1 MNNYDLNL
9 LSPHEFEQFTRD
21 LLQKKFNVYIESF
34 TTGKDGGIDL
44 RFGSSNDM
52 KTIVQC
58 KRYATFPSLF
68 SSLKKELKSIQSLNF
83 EYYYLATSLGLTPPQ
98 KSKIKKLL
106 SPYIKDCEH
115 IFGRTDLN
123 NILSLH
129 KDVELK
135 YYKLWLS
142 STAVLDRIIHSKTFN
157 VSQFDKS
164 DIQKTVK
171 TYVQNDSFQK
181 ALNILKDQRFVII
194 SGIPGI
200 GKTTLSQMLV
210 YHFLSK
216 DYDEFISLDYSIADA
231 FSSFHEEKKQMFFY
245 DDFLGRNFLE
255 DKLSKNEDASLHKFI
270 NLIKNSKNKLL
281 IMTTREYILKQ
292 AQQKYELLNKN
303 QFDIGKFI
311 LDLSSY
317 TKWIRA
323 QILYN
328 HLYFSNITNDYISN
342 LMDNDGYLKIINHKN
357 YNPRIIESILE
368 CDRWKTIHSENFT
381 NTFIQYLDNPI
392 SVWEH
397 AFENQISQNS
407 RYLLLVMLTTGTPI
421 ILDNLFEACELFF
434 SKNGSKYSININE
447 PEFKKI
453 IKEIEGSFITLK
465 KDSKHILAADFA
477 NPSISDFLLSYM
489 SPKKHLITDLI
500 VSAKYVNQ
508 FFNVF
513 TIKNENTQNLHSKKI
528 MLSDSDKENVIE
540 RLNDNLVT
548 IECSSIYMQNYVNGN
563 NKWHKHRSDLFKK
576 LNYIIGNIDSNEISI
591 ISKIA
596 SIIEYQINGYFDSSH
611 IDDIIQIYRKI
622 SKHIKIDTM
631 TFFETIVEN
640 MEWINHVNTF
650 RDLKNEFPDEYCHI
664 IQTPMFIS
672 KIEEIIDS
680 ESDSIDDDEDDI
692 DYIENYLFELEDI
705 IAEYGLNTPFNIDS
719 LYERIEEIR
728 DGIIENDDSFDE
740 FTEITG
746 KIKSEDLDSEIE
758 EMFLSLQID

>member
-44 RFGSSNDM
+44 RFGSSSDM

-58 KRYATFPSLF
+58 KRYSDFPNLY
-68 SSLKKELKSIQSLNF
+68 SSLKKELKNIQSLNF

-98 KSKIKKLL
+98 KSKIKQLL
-106 SPYIKDCEH
+106 FPHIKDCEH
-115 IFGRTDLN
+115 IFGRDDLN

-129 KDVELK
+129 EDVERK

-157 VSQFDKS
+157 VSQFDKNV
-164 DIQKTVK
+164 IQKTIK
-171 TYVQNDSFQK
+171 TYVQNDSFQE

-200 GKTTLSQMLV
+200 GKTTLSQVLAF
-210 YHFLSK
+210 HFLSK
-216 DYDEFISLDYSIADA
+216 DYDEFISLDHSIADA
-231 FSSFHEEKKQMFFY
+231 FSTFHEGKKQIFFY
-245 DDFLGRNFLE
+245 DDFLGSNFLE
-255 DKLSKNEDASLHKFI
+255 KNLSKNEDVLLYKFI
-270 NLIKNSKNKLL
+270 NKIKESKNKIL

-292 AQQKYELLNKN
+292 AQQKHELLNRN

-328 HLYFSNITNDYISN
+328 HLYFSNITNEYISN

-368 CDRWKTIHSENFT
+368 CDRWKTINSENFT
-381 NTFIQYLDNPI
+381 NTFSQYLDNPI

-397 AFENQISQNS
+397 AFENQISQKS
-407 RYLLLVMLTTGTPI
+407 RYLLLVMLTAGTPI

-434 SKNGSKYSININE
+434 SKNCSKYSININE

-465 KDSKHILAADFA
+465 ADSKQILAADFV

-528 MLSDSDKENVIE
+528 MLSDSDKENIIKH
-540 RLNDNLVT
+540 LCDNFET
-548 IECSSIYMQNYVNGN
+548 IECSSIYMQNHVNGSN
-563 NKWHKHRSDLFKK
+563 RWHKHYSKLFKK
-576 LNYIIGNIDSNEISI
+576 LDYITENINSNELLI

-596 SIIEYQINGYFDSSH
+596 SKVERQIYGKIDSSH
-611 IDDIIQIYRKI
+611 INDIIRIYGKI
-622 SKHIKIDTM
+622 SNNIKIDTPI
-631 TFFETIVEN
+631 FFDTIVEN
-640 MEWINHVNTF
+640 MEWIDHVNAF
-650 RDLKNEFPDEYCHI
+650 RNLKNEFPDEYCQI

-672 KIEEIIDS
+672 KIEDIIDS
-680 ESDSIDDDEDDI
+680 ESDCTDDDDI
-692 DYIENYLFELEDI
+692 DYIENVIYEVEDI
-705 IAEYGLNTPFNIDS
+705 IEEYGLDTPFNIDL
-719 LYERIEEIR
+719 LYDRIEEIR

-740 FTEITG
+740 FSEITD
-746 KIKSEDLDSEIE
+746 KMKNEDLDSEIE